1 MIVKFIMFA
10 IFVFI
15 LLPVTVF
22 GTTVKFVNVD
32 YGVPE
37 DPFEGAISPGE
48 TGDIY
53 FTLRNSYPLPLTDLQ
68 LSARPGRCI
77 QAIDGELNKAKI
89 TSEEEFRIGPL
100 QIEVKENCKQDE
112 PAAILLS
119 GSYQNSLKQA
129 QRTWVEIPFWIKPRP
144 ILVSSTTN
152 IGEPIPMNQSLQ
164 IPFST
169 RGPRFPIKDIS
180 IDLNITYSYKNNLII
195 QLTHVSSQTTVVLH
209 NREHIKTDNLSY
221 GKDGKAISHLQSFF
235 GKSSNT
241 DWELTILNYSRLVQ
255 YPYPGVLD
263 RITLKLYPLQIQL

>member
-1 MIVKFIMFA
+1 MFV

-15 LLPVTVF
+15 LLPVAVF

-32 YGVPE
+32 YGVSG

-53 FTLRNSYPLPLTDLQ
+53 FTLRNSYPLPLTNLQ

-77 QAIDGELNKAKI
+77 QTVSGELNKAEI

-100 QIEVKENCKQDE
+100 QIEVKETCNQDG

-119 GSYQNSLKQA
+119 GSYQNSLKQT

-144 ILVSSTTN
+144 VLVFSKTN
-152 IGEPIPMNQSLQ
+152 IGAPITKDKILK

-169 RGPRFPIKDIS
+169 RGPRFSIKDIA
-180 IDLNITYSYKNNLII
+180 IDLNVTYSYKSSLVI
-195 QLTHVSSQTTVVLH
+195 QLTHVPSQTNVVLH
-209 NREHIKTDNLSY
+209 NREYVTTNNLSY
-221 GKDGKAISHLQSFF
+221 GKDRKAISHLQSFF

-241 DWELTILNYSRLVQ
+241 DWVLTIFNSARWGQ
-255 YPYPGVLD
+255 HSGKLD
-263 RITLKLYPLQIQL
+263 HITLKLYP